1 MTNNFPPSMPPDQ
14 PSVPS
19 MSAAPRIASSYTSP
33 YLPAGTPPW
42 PTTVLQRPS
51 PVTAASADTMAGKI
65 SDRKPR
71 TARGVF
77 TTLGLIV
84 LTLLV
89 GAGLTYGVL
98 YFNGQVGANTAS
110 TSRLVTLPN
119 ATVQPTNST
128 NISTPSTT
136 TTSTLPTPTSFSV
149 MSADHQKALGVLV
162 KYPSDWVEDPP
173 TSPSSDGTT
182 VAAFHPQQQQLN
194 IVVYLGK
201 FSVAGSHVTTTTA
214 LNQALIGTIY
224 GNGGNSGNT
233 NLQAVQSTSPQRTI
247 AGVQW
252 DEQEA
257 TFSDTNNSLI
267 HVTSI
272 TVKRGSFFYGFI
284 IQTPDVY
291 YNDVSQKYVPPMLDS
306 FKFLS

>member
-1 MTNNFPPSMPPDQ
+1 MTNNFPSSMPPDQ
-14 PSVPS
+14 SGVSS
-19 MSAAPRIASSYTSP
+19 MSAAPRATSSYTSP
-33 YLPAGTPPW
+33 YLPAGAPPW

-51 PVTAASADTMAGKI
+51 PATAASADTMAGKI
-65 SDRKPR
+65 SNRKPR

-77 TTLGLIV
+77 TALGLIV

-98 YFNGQVGANTAS
+98 FLNGQIGANTPG
-110 TSRLVTLPN
+110 TSRVVTIPN
-119 ATVQPTNST
+119 ATAQPTNST
-128 NISTPSTT
+128 NTSTPGT

-149 MSADHQKALGVLV
+149 MSASHQKSLGVLV

-173 TSPSSDGTT
+173 TSPSSDGTA

-201 FSVAGSHVTTTTA
+201 FSVSGSHVTTTTA

-233 NLQAVQSTSPQRTI
+233 NLQAVQTTSPQRTI

-252 DEQEA
+252 DAQEA

-267 HVTSI
+267 HVISI

-291 YNDVSQKYVPPMLDS
+291 YSDVSQKYVPPMLDS